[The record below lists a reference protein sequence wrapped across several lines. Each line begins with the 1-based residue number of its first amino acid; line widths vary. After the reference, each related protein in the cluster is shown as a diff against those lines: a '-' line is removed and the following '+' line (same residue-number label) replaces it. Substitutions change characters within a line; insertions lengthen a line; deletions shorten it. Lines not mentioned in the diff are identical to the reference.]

1 MSRLTKAQRERLWHK
16 YDGRCA
22 YCGTQLP
29 ERWHADHIDPVVR
42 AVETKRTTDGR
53 WKLVSGPPRHPERDI
68 ESNYTP
74 SCAPC
79 NISKGQ
85 LPLEEWRKWLAGHV
99 ASLNAYHPIYRL
111 AKVYG
116 LIQETGAPVVFYFE
130 RHPDSDAAVCD
141 ESQPRREATTED

>member
-1 MSRLTKAQRERLWHK
+1 MSRLTKEQRARLRQK

-29 ERWHADHIDPVVR
+29 DRWHGDHVDPVVR
-42 AVETKRTTDGR
+42 AVETTRDSEGHWR
-53 WKLVSGPPRHPERDI
+53 LVSGSPRHPERDV
-68 ESNYTP
+68 ESNYMP
-74 SCAPC
+74 SCPPC
-79 NISKGQ
+79 NISKGAMD
-85 LPLEEWRKWLAGHV
+85 LEQWRQWLAGHV

-130 RHPDSDAAVCD
+130 RHPDSDAVVCD
-141 ESQPRREATTED
+141 ESQRRREATTED